1 MALFGAR
8 WNKKKLQIFDIP
20 YFSLDIKL
28 TCTDLENKL
37 FFMGMLSYTFFK
49 KKNNTT
55 KQKKKRKTQ
64 IFMGIY
70 VAYCKLL

>member
-49 KKNNTT
+49 KK
-55 KQKKKRKTQ
+55 KQHNQTKKKKKNTD
-64 IFMGIY
+64 FHGNL
-70 VAYCKLL
+70 CCLL